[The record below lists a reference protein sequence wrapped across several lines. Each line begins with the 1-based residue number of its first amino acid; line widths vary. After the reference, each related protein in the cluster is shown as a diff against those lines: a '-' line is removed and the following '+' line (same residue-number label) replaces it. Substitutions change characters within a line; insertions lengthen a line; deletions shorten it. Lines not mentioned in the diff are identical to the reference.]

1 MPEPLEVLWSLAP
14 AELKLQLSLS
24 LVADILKAIENH
36 RVTINLDDGNKYEI
50 VMNKLEATTMKM

>member
-24 LVADILKAIENH
+24 LVADILKAVKDN
-36 RVTINLDDGNKYEI
+36 RVNITLDDGKYEI
-50 VMNKLEATTMKM
+50 KLNKLD

>member
-24 LVADILKAIENH
+24 LVVDILKAIEDH
-36 RVTINLDDGNKYEI
+36 RVTVTLDDGNKYEI
-50 VMNKLEATTMKM
+50 VINKLEATTDQK